1 MSALGK
7 DQVVAVI
14 GAGTMGAGIAQMA
27 AQAGHTVLIFDAV
40 EGAAQTGIERV
51 GKGLDKLVERQRIDA
66 ARRDEIVALM
76 KPVDVLNDLAPAA
89 LVIEAIVEK
98 LEIKQQVFKDL
109 EGICGGE
116 TILATNTS
124 SLSVTAIGAVLER
137 PGRFVGMHFFNPP
150 AIMKLVE
157 VVSGAATDAKIAEIV
172 FATAA
177 AWGKKPVYA
186 KSTPGFIV
194 NRVAR
199 PFYGEALRVFEEQGA
214 DFATIDAVMREAG
227 GFRMGPFQLMDLI
240 GNDVNL
246 SVTKLVYEAF
256 YYDPRFLPSYVQED
270 LVAAGRLG
278 RKSGQGYYDYRDG
291 ASAPTPVTA
300 AAAPKPNRIIV
311 HEPLGVLEPIKEMA
325 EAAGITVV
333 SGTENG
339 EPGTIIVDG
348 VHLSLSDGF
357 TATETGDRLET
368 PDWVVVDL
376 ALDYKTASRIAIA
389 CADQASDKAAAAAI
403 GLFQAL
409 GKDVS
414 LIDDIP
420 GLIVMRTVAM
430 LANEGAD
437 AVMRGV
443 CDAEAVDIAMC
454 NGVNYPL
461 GPLAWAERVGLA
473 HIENVMSALAVSY
486 GDARYRCSPL
496 ISRKVVSGG
505 AFLT

>member
-1 MSALGK
+1 MSSIERG
-7 DQVVAVI
+7 QVVAVI
-14 GAGTMGAGIAQMA
+14 GAGTMGAGIAQVA
-27 AQAGHTVLIFDAV
+27 AQAGHEVLVFDAV
-40 EGAAQTGIERV
+40 EGAARAGVDRV
-51 GKGLDKLVERQRIDA
+51 AKGLDRLVDRQKIDA
-66 ARRDEIVALM
+66 LRRDEIM
-76 KPVDVLNDLAPAA
+76 SHMRPVNGLSALAPAA
-89 LVIEAIVEK
+89 LVIEAVVEI
-98 LEIKQQVFKDL
+98 LAVKQQIFKDL
-109 EGICGGE
+109 EEVCGTE

-124 SLSVTAIGAVLER
+124 SLSVTAIGAALER

-157 VVSGAATDAKIAEIV
+157 IVSGAATEKAIAETV

-199 PFYGEALRVFEEQGA
+199 PFYAEALRVYEEQGA
-214 DFATIDAVMREAG
+214 DIATIDTIMREAG

-240 GNDVNL
+240 GNDVNY
-246 SVTKLVYEAF
+246 SVTKSVYEAF
-256 YYDPRFLPSYVQED
+256 YGDPRFLPSHVQED
-270 LVAAGRLG
+270 MVAAGYLG
-278 RKSGQGYYDYRDG
+278 RKSGRGFYDYGG
-291 ASAPTPVTA
+291 AAAEPMAATA
-300 AAAPKPNRIIV
+300 APAPSPQKITVN
-311 HEPLGVLEPIKEMA
+311 EPLGVLAPLKAMA
-325 EAAGITVV
+325 ETAGIAVEV
-333 SGTENG
+333 GSADG

-357 TATETGDRLET
+357 TATEIGDRLDV
-368 PDWVVVDL
+368 PNWVVVDL
-376 ALDYKTASRIAIA
+376 ALDYANTNRIGLA
-389 CADQASDKAAAAAI
+389 CADQADENALRAAS
-403 GLFQAL
+403 GFFQAL

-414 LIDDIP
+414 VIDDIP

-443 CDAEAVDIAMC
+443 CDAPAVDTAMC
-454 NGVNYPL
+454 SGVNYPL

-473 HIENVMSALAVSY
+473 HIENVMSALAISY

-496 ISRKVVSGG
+496 ISRKVVAGG
-505 AFLT
+505 SFF